1 MPAGDTEEAELGLA
15 LRGDD
20 SHWCADRLACLAC
33 ELLSVR
39 GLTDGLRGAGDQLVV
54 MVGGSSCQHRPKGSN
69 NGPRARADGSG
80 ADNVGSKLRHLDVV
94 TDVLEPPAHDVRYQ
108 HVNGVA
114 ADVYRGEPH
123 ERRVTQSASVA
134 AKKGTRM
141 EKDSM
146 GEMEV
151 PADAYYGASTQRAV
165 LNFPISGQPFP
176 RRFIRALGMVK
187 KAAAQTNREL
197 GLLSRRRA
205 RAIAAAAQEVIEGTL
220 DGQFPID
227 IYQTGSGTS
236 TNTNANEVIANRA
249 NEILGG
255 VKGSKV
261 VHPNDHV
268 NLCQSSNDVIPTAI
282 QLSAAMAI
290 KDELIPALEQL
301 RKALDA
307 KSHEFWPLVKTG
319 RTHLQDATPIRLG
332 QEFRGYAG
340 QMEESVRRARAA
352 IEELARIPLGGT
364 AVGTGLN
371 SHPQYAR
378 LASVRLAKATGV
390 PVRET
395 SNHFH
400 AQATLDVV
408 VATHGALPTIATRL
422 WKIAS
427 DVRLMGTGPIAGLGE
442 LRLPET
448 QPGSS
453 IMPGKVN
460 PVIIESMLMV
470 IARVYGNDLTVLVS
484 GQAGSLFELNVM
496 MPVAAQAILESITL
510 LAAATRNFS
519 ERCVEGLQAT
529 DRGPELVERSPM
541 VATALNPVIGDDEA
555 AKLGKEAMGTGRSIR
570 QLARGRGVNER
581 QLNKVLDLGKMTKPG
596 LEGPGGGG

>member
-1 MPAGDTEEAELGLA
+1 
-15 LRGDD
+15 
-20 SHWCADRLACLAC
+20 
-33 ELLSVR
+33 
-39 GLTDGLRGAGDQLVV
+39 
-54 MVGGSSCQHRPKGSN
+54 
-69 NGPRARADGSG
+69 
-80 ADNVGSKLRHLDVV
+80 
-94 TDVLEPPAHDVRYQ
+94 
-108 HVNGVA
+108 
-114 ADVYRGEPH
+114 
-123 ERRVTQSASVA
+123 
-134 AKKGTRM
+134 
-141 EKDSM
+141 M

-176 RRFIRALGMVK
+176 RRFIRALGLVK
-187 KAAAQTNREL
+187 RAAAQTNREL
-197 GLLSRRRA
+197 GLLPRRRA
-205 RAIAAAAQEVIEGTL
+205 RAIAAAAQEVIDGKL
-220 DGQFPID
+220 DDQFPID

-249 NEILGG
+249 TEILGG
-255 VKGSKV
+255 ERGSKL

-282 QLSAAMAI
+282 QVAAAAAI
-290 KDELIPALEQL
+290 QDELIPALERLQ
-301 RKALDA
+301 RALEV
-307 KSHEFWPLVKTG
+307 KSKEFWPVVKTG

-340 QMEESVRRARAA
+340 QIEESVRRARAA
-352 IEELARIPLGGT
+352 VDELSRLPLGGT

-378 LASVRLAKATGV
+378 LATARLAKATRL
-390 PVRET
+390 PLRET
-395 SNHFH
+395 TNHFH
-400 AQATLDVV
+400 AQATLDAV
-408 VATHGALPTIATRL
+408 VAAHGALRTIGTSL
-422 WKIAS
+422 WKVGS
-427 DVRLMGTGPIAGLGE
+427 DIRLMGTGPIAGLGE

-460 PVIIESMLMV
+460 PVIIESLLMV
-470 IARVYGNDLTVLVS
+470 IARVYGNDATVVVS

-496 MPVAAQAILESITL
+496 MPVAAVATLESITL
-510 LAAATRNFS
+510 LAASVRNLS

-541 VATALNPVIGDDEA
+541 LATALNPVIGYDEA
-555 AKLGKEAMGTGRSIR
+555 AKLAKESIRTGKSIR
-570 QLARGRGVNER
+570 QLARAKGVTEK